1 VSILSVTEKQS
12 RMKVTPPAQ
21 RRKLL
26 RLDLNRARSQF
37 VGGAERQAPANPRD
51 LQFAICAFC
60 IFASGL
66 NWRPSKECCRRSMA
80 KHLNYDA
87 VVVGS
92 GPNGLAAAIRLAQE
106 GWSVLVLEANETIG
120 GGTRSAELTLPGF
133 VHDICSAIHPMAIG
147 SPFFRQLPLD
157 RYGLNWIQPEIPLAH
172 PLAVGAA
179 ALLVGSVATTA
190 LGLGNDA
197 KAYQRLMTPLVS
209 NWQNLATELLQPPL
223 HLPGHPL
230 QLIGFG
236 RAAIR
241 SASGLAKSWFKD
253 EPARAL
259 FAGLAAHSFLRLDQV
274 PSAAFGLVLGMM
286 GHAVGWPLPRGG
298 SQQIANALAAHL
310 RSLGGEVVTHCRLEN
325 IDRAPLARAVLLDV
339 TPRQLLRL
347 AGHKLPASYRR
358 QLESYRYGPG
368 VFKIDYALIQPI
380 PWKAQECL
388 RAGTVHVCGT
398 LEEVAASERQV
409 AEGKPPDQPF
419 VLVAQPSLFDKTRA
433 PEGKHTAWAYCH
445 VPNESSFDMTERIE
459 TQIERFAPGFRDC
472 ILGRHV
478 MTCADMERKNANL
491 IGGDINGGAADLRQL
506 LARPVFSPTPY
517 RTAAPGLYLCSSST
531 PPGGGVHGM
540 CGFHAAEA
548 ALRDCL

>member
-1 VSILSVTEKQS
+1 
-12 RMKVTPPAQ
+12 MP
-21 RRKLL
+21 
-26 RLDLNRARSQF
+26 
-37 VGGAERQAPANPRD
+37 
-51 LQFAICAFC
+51 
-60 IFASGL
+60 
-66 NWRPSKECCRRSMA
+66 

-133 VHDICSAIHPMAIG
+133 LHDLCSAIHPMAIG

-172 PLAVGAA
+172 PLADGAA

-190 LGLGNDA
+190 LGLGKDA
-197 KAYQRLMTPLVS
+197 EAYQRLMTPLVS
-209 NWQNLATELLQPPL
+209 NWQNLATELLQPLL

-259 FAGLAAHSFLRLDQV
+259 FAGLAAHSFLRLDHV

-310 RSLGGEVVTHCRLEN
+310 RSLGGEVATHCRLEN
-325 IDRAPLARAVLLDV
+325 IDHAPLARAVLLDV

-347 AGHKLPASYRR
+347 AGHKLPASDRR
-358 QLESYRYGPG
+358 RLESYRYGPG
-368 VFKIDYALIQPI
+368 VFKIDYALIRPI
-380 PWKAQECL
+380 PWKAQECF

-409 AEGKPPDQPF
+409 AEGKPPDRPF

-459 TQIERFAPGFRDC
+459 AQIERFAPGFRDC
-472 ILGRHV
+472 ILGRHI